1 MNIFDNAIYNLLRD
15 NITTTDNI
23 TSYQNIISTLL
34 NSLNELTD
42 DSLNN
47 IVSQLQSLNI
57 DLSFITDDNVI
68 EDADKLNNII
78 ETNYNDIEPF
88 KTKYDIKLNDNK
100 YLFNNSNYILAYLTN
115 NDFDNI
121 DFSNIET
128 MTPFTDEQMN
138 TFVKTMNDVI
148 QDHSIY
154 NILQF
159 IFNNGFN
166 TVLYNKLRNT
176 EDYQELLIPIKI
188 LDLLVKE
195 KDNEELTTS
204 SLKTVYNNIL
214 EYITGTTNIT
224 PTDFY
229 KYISNNI
236 GNIDN
241 NLLTN
246 IQDSTNIV
254 DLYKDTEIKF
264 NNKNVKLTEFL
275 NDIIKQKK
283 ITVDE
288 NNNYKKIIQDAVINS
303 LNDLNASSSLD
314 ELLKERD
321 NTNIVLY
328 LGSTTYDKISF
339 NSTIEGM
346 LKNQLGSTLLLMDKS
361 KINEF
366 FNKEISENNIAWG
379 IVNDIFDDNELTSYL
394 NVNKTLFYNYIFDV
408 NEDMFMLDK
417 VISNDKKEVKTFL
430 TTIFKPDIDLK
441 TSMEKFINIFK
452 NNDPDKYP
460 YLTLYYS
467 IIYSNLINFNNN
479 SNSTTNSNTTESI
492 IYFRDRLYEII
503 NEDDNQVQNTE
514 NNTKDNLNKRL
525 ELFKQL
531 VDKNPNLSLT
541 DIALNIWKSSNNQNT
556 ETENTD
562 NTKLLELRNSETIN
576 LSFINE
582 NIKFTDIME
591 DMMEGKKGHDI
602 LLLTSKQLAK
612 PINANTIVDGLANE
626 ILNKDKL
633 KPYFKDNIKADD
645 IKNLLLNNDSLIN
658 LLNNDVNKLIDE
670 LYTIFKKDD
679 KPIIDL
685 LKLFID
691 IFKNENG
698 EYKYL
703 SLYYTI
709 RYSKKASGQNES
721 LYFKGILFNIINED
735 VDITDEINNFNNM
748 LKGKTEDLLDI
759 VTDIWNQKN
768 QSEQNNQNNSS
779 EFNINPKTEEE
790 LNNVLTIN
798 DQDRNTIDLFNNNWK
813 KFIQEKQYNT
823 EKFLPANLLVDN
835 WINMENTL
843 LLIGNNLALGNRTE
857 GFCLLNIEN
866 NINKGIVSSIS
877 YDYNKNIYENI
888 INVFLNNKVLFY
900 QFVYFDKTVDKNNK
914 WLFDASQI
922 PDYDDTVNIYTL
934 SQNKDTQEL
943 NQLDQKQKEELF
955 RTSNNVLTAAK
966 NAASNKI
973 IIK

>member
-1 MNIFDNAIYNLLRD
+1 
-15 NITTTDNI
+15 
-23 TSYQNIISTLL
+23 
-34 NSLNELTD
+34 
-42 DSLNN
+42 
-47 IVSQLQSLNI
+47 
-57 DLSFITDDNVI
+57 
-68 EDADKLNNII
+68 
-78 ETNYNDIEPF
+78 
-88 KTKYDIKLNDNK
+88 
-100 YLFNNSNYILAYLTN
+100 
-115 NDFDNI
+115 
-121 DFSNIET
+121 
-128 MTPFTDEQMN
+128 
-138 TFVKTMNDVI
+138 
-148 QDHSIY
+148 
-154 NILQF
+154 
-159 IFNNGFN
+159 
-166 TVLYNKLRNT
+166 
-176 EDYQELLIPIKI
+176 
-188 LDLLVKE
+188 
-195 KDNEELTTS
+195 
-204 SLKTVYNNIL
+204 
-214 EYITGTTNIT
+214 
-224 PTDFY
+224 
-229 KYISNNI
+229 
-236 GNIDN
+236 
-241 NLLTN
+241 
-246 IQDSTNIV
+246 
-254 DLYKDTEIKF
+254 
-264 NNKNVKLTEFL
+264 
-275 NDIIKQKK
+275 
-283 ITVDE
+283 
-288 NNNYKKIIQDAVINS
+288 
-303 LNDLNASSSLD
+303 
-314 ELLKERD
+314 
-321 NTNIVLY
+321 
-328 LGSTTYDKISF
+328 
-339 NSTIEGM
+339 
-346 LKNQLGSTLLLMDKS
+346 
-361 KINEF
+361 
-366 FNKEISENNIAWG
+366 
-379 IVNDIFDDNELTSYL
+379 
-394 NVNKTLFYNYIFDV
+394 
-408 NEDMFMLDK
+408 
-417 VISNDKKEVKTFL
+417 
-430 TTIFKPDIDLK
+430 
-441 TSMEKFINIFK
+441 
-452 NNDPDKYP
+452 
-460 YLTLYYS
+460 
-467 IIYSNLINFNNN
+467 
-479 SNSTTNSNTTESI
+479 
-492 IYFRDRLYEII
+492 
-503 NEDDNQVQNTE
+503 
-514 NNTKDNLNKRL
+514 
-525 ELFKQL
+525 
-531 VDKNPNLSLT
+531 
-541 DIALNIWKSSNNQNT
+541 
-556 ETENTD
+556 
-562 NTKLLELRNSETIN
+562 
-576 LSFINE
+576 
-582 NIKFTDIME
+582 ME

-709 RYSKKASGQNES
+709 RYSKKTSGQNES

-914 WLFDASQI
+914 WLFDAS
-922 PDYDDTVNIYTL
+922 
-934 SQNKDTQEL
+934 
-943 NQLDQKQKEELF
+943 
-955 RTSNNVLTAAK
+955 
-966 NAASNKI
+966 
-973 IIK
+973 